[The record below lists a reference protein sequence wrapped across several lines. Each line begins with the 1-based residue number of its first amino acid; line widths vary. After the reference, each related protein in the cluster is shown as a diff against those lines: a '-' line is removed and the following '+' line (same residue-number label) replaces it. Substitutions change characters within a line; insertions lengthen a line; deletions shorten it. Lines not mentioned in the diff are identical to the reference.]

1 MALTTQEE
9 ARLRAL
15 LATIG
20 DGNPVTDLATV
31 STQSSDA
38 YNSNITG
45 GAITNNEVSLT
56 TRQGR
61 RIEIQGTLPIFPTDG
76 VRQGALDSAIAALN
90 NRLLPIGG
98 TKGQYVT
105 KGDGDSSVWTS
116 FEDTREA
123 SLTLGTNLLSAIVPA
138 NTAQK
143 FNTRV
148 PVDITGEIEYRLIF
162 QSIGDSSINGYI
174 PALGDT
180 RPVAVMGGAF
190 VFTSEGITITNG
202 FNANLIG
209 IHRVLARG
217 NRGPAGASTRLSDN
231 VLPQELATN
240 GSSRTVIVP
249 PGFSGATSVYI
260 GIQTPANGYNDHQI
274 LLPFRVADQNVYRR
288 DGIGFSFPAANTIR
302 ADSGADAN
310 DKITSWKF
318 AL

>member
-20 DGNPVTDLATV
+20 AGNPVPNLGTIATE
-31 STQSSDA
+31 SRAA
-38 YNSNITG
+38 YNANITG
-45 GAITNNEVSLT
+45 GAIANNEVSLV
-56 TRQGR
+56 TRQGER
-61 RIEIQGTLPIFPTDG
+61 VAIQGTLPNIPTD
-76 VRQGALDSAIAALN
+76 VITQSKLTEALAALDT
-90 NRLLPIGG
+90 RLLPLGG
-98 TKGQYVT
+98 DMGNYLVR
-105 KGDGDSSVWTS
+105 GANDSSTWTA

-123 SLTLGTNLLSAIVPA
+123 SITLGTNLLSAIIPA
-138 NTAQK
+138 NTAQR

-148 PVDITGEIEYRLIF
+148 PVDVTGEIEYILIF
-162 QSIGDSSINGYI
+162 QAAGDEAINGYI
-174 PALGDT
+174 PTLGDT
-180 RPVAVMGGAF
+180 RPRSVMGGSY
-190 VFTSEGITITNG
+190 VFTASGISITNG

-217 NRGPAGASTRLSDN
+217 NRGPAGASTRISDN
-231 VLPQELATN
+231 VLPQELALN

-249 PGFSGATSVYI
+249 LGFTGATSVYI
-260 GIQTPANGYNDHQI
+260 GIQTPTHGYNDHQI

-310 DKITSWKF
+310 DRITSWKF